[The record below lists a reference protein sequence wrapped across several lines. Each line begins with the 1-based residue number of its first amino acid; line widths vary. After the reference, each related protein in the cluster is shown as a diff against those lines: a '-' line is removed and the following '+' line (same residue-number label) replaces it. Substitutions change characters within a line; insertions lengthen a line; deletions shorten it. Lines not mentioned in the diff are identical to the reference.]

1 MDDPRSIP
9 CPVCDARTEPFGSKD
24 SSFSGRR
31 FDFQRCERC
40 FFTFVSNPRLDFAS
54 VYDDRYYRG
63 EGADPFVDYVHETE
77 HMDRTIRR
85 FEWRGVLDVVSS
97 LVPVGPATR
106 WLDYGCGTGG
116 LVSYL
121 RSHGI
126 EEAFG
131 YEEGWGAQFMVDAG
145 TPPLALDDLP
155 SLRATFDVVTLIE
168 VLEHTIDPVAELE
181 RVRRALEAG
190 RTLLFD
196 DRQRRTLPG
205 QVLGLGLCRPR
216 CARFVLRARK
226 LAPCPRTSRVLR
238 DLPGLPQWLGRH
250 RAFQDV
256 EAAAPAYQWCFG
268 SAGSVEADHAHGR
281 PAAAS
286 ECPSGR
292 LGLIVRTRSRLRS
305 DSRCA
310 GLPRCIPES

>member
-181 RVRRALEAG
+181 RVRALLKPGGLCFLTTGNAEPFRDRFSDWGYVVPDVHVSYFEPGNLRLALERAG
-190 RTLLFD
+190 FSATFPGYRSGWEDIVRFKMLKRLH
-196 DRQRRTLPG
+196 RRTSGALAQLVPW
-205 QVLGLGLCRPR
+205 RP
-216 CARFVLRARK
+216 
-226 LAPCPRTSRVLR
+226 
-238 DLPGLPQWLGRH
+238 
-250 RAFQDV
+250 
-256 EAAAPAYQWCFG
+256 
-268 SAGSVEADHAHGR
+268 
-281 PAAAS
+281 
-286 ECPSGR
+286 
-292 LGLIVRTRSRLRS
+292 ITRMVDQRLRVS
-305 DSRCA
+305 A
-310 GLPRCIPES
+310 HPVGWA